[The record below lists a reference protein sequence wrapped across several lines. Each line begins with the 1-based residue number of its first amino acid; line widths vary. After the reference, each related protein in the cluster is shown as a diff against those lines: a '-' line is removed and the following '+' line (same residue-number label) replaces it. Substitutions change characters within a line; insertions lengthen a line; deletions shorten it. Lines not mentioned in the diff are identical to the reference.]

1 MSSIL
6 KNYTIWGREGL
17 LEGTITELEQKHTG
31 RIKIKE
37 RNTSLQTGWNKPI
50 FMDRRN
56 IYIEYG
62 KV

>member
-1 MSSIL
+1 MFSIL
-6 KNYTIWGREGL
+6 KNYTIWDVL

-31 RIKIKE
+31 RIKMKE
-37 RNTSLQTGWNKPI
+37 TPVCKQGGDKPI
-50 FMDRRN
+50 FIDRRN